1 MKNFK
6 EKSLYKKSIFIFSL
20 IMAIVGVVFLIYV
33 FSAMVSYEKNL
44 LENYIARLPEETKF
58 QEELKSNSFTISSY
72 EKEKASKEDGI
83 KKLFRSKNLEYKEN
97 KVLTKDGVF
106 GYDIYTSYSKI
117 ATVTFRIKKSY
128 QRLGIL
134 KINEYELQD
143 VDLDLKEGLY
153 VVDVTIPA
161 NYKLYVNENLVKEKD
176 ITATTDDKNLERLT
190 EFVEINKANVYQLK
204 NFVYDPKIKI
214 LDESNKEVTY
224 KQEDD
229 KIVVTK
235 EYKEIADFEEAKK
248 QLKESFDVLG
258 LAKNWS
264 LFLTDDLKG
273 SRHGFDQLTPYLI
286 QGSAMYQLAYD
297 WATNVDITFVSRH
310 YLKNPPF
317 TNEGVKNC
325 ILYNE
330 NAFSCEVYFDK
341 NMALYSGNTKVDTMH
356 DRMYFVYYQGGYK
369 LVDMEAITE

>member
-6 EKSLYKKSIFIFSL
+6 EKSLYQKSILIFSI
-20 IMAIVGVVFLIYV
+20 IMIIVGVVFLIYV

-83 KKLFRSKNLEYKEN
+83 KKLFRSGDLEYKEN
-97 KVLTKDGVF
+97 KALTKDGVF
-106 GYDIYTSYSKI
+106 GYDIYTSSSKI
-117 ATVTFRIKKSY
+117 ATVTLRVKKSY

-134 KINEYELQD
+134 RINEYELQN

-153 VVDVTIPA
+153 AVDVTIPA

-204 NFVYDPKIKI
+204 SFVYEPKIKI

-224 KQEDD
+224 KQEDG

-235 EYKEIADFEEAKK
+235 EYKEVADFEEAKK
-248 QLKESFDVLG
+248 QLKEPFDVLG

-273 SRHGFDQLTPYLI
+273 SRHGFDQLIPYLI
-286 QGSAMYQLAYD
+286 QGSAMYQLAYS

-317 TNEGVKNC
+317 TNESVKNC